1 MHLINQIFSELLGRI
16 PNRELKRGLIPKDK
30 VEEVVGLAIEQ
41 GEREVATREWIKQG
55 KTIQDLLTEFGRI

>member
-1 MHLINQIFSELLGRI
+1 MAF
-16 PNRELKRGLIPKDK
+16 IPKDK
-30 VEEVVGLAIEQ
+30 AEEVVGLAIEQ